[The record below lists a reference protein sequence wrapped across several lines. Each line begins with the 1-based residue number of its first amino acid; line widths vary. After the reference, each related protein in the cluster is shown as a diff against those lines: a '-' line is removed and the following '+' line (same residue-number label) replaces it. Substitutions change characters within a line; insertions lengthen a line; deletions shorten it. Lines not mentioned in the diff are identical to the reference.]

1 MQLIS
6 SFSSWVKRFLS
17 RFTGTRT
24 DEYLQ
29 GYLNWFA
36 YLFRIKRQDEKY
48 PKNER
53 LPRHLLLT
61 DAKLTRNCREN

>member
-1 MQLIS
+1 M
-6 SFSSWVKRFLS
+6 
-17 RFTGTRT
+17 RT
-24 DEYLQ
+24 DEHLQ

-36 YLFRIKRQDEKY
+36 YLFRIKRQDEKH